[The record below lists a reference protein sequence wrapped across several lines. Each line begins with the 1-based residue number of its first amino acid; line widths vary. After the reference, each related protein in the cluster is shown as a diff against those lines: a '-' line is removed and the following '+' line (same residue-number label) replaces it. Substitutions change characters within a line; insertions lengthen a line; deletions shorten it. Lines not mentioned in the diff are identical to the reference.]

1 MNLIRRSK
9 LIQPPTTE
17 LKKHSDRYLQITAA
31 SAEFDS
37 AIATLTM
44 GAKRPAGFP
53 VAPGD
58 TRQIMR
64 SPRQAELHLKMTALR
79 LNAGTSNK
87 LSAQSRS
94 ENCQKRHRL
103 GATAGSLG
111 LPVLLVERKVSSHQ
125 TPTLLSRFIKLELM
139 S

>member
-58 TRQIMR
+58 TQQIMR
-64 SPRQAELHLKMTALR
+64 APRQAELPQNDGSQIERRDIEQT
-79 LNAGTSNK
+79 
-87 LSAQSRS
+87 LSAI
-94 ENCQKRHRL
+94 E
-103 GATAGSLG
+103 
-111 LPVLLVERKVSSHQ
+111 ERKS
-125 TPTLLSRFIKLELM
+125 PE
-139 S
+139 